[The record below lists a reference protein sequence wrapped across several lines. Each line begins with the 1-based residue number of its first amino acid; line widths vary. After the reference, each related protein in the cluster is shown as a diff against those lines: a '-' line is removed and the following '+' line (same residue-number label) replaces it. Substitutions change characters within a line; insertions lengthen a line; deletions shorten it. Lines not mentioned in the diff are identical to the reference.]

1 MTKGEIAKAYFLE
14 GYNCAQAVALS
25 FSDEIGMDK
34 DTIAMLTSGY
44 GGGMGRMR
52 EVCGSVSGAVFVLSA
67 LRGYSNPKDTD
78 GKKEL
83 YADIQVIGSRF
94 KDKNGSVVCKELLGL
109 SNKVFDNPA
118 PSERTEQYYKKRPCA
133 ELVKSSADILE
144 QYLKENNK

>member
-1 MTKGEIAKAYFLE
+1 MAKGEIAKAYFLE

-67 LRGYSNPKDTD
+67 LRGYSNPKDTN

-109 SNKVFDNPA
+109 SNKGFDNPA
-118 PSERTEQYYKKRPCA
+118 PSERTEQYYRKRPCA
-133 ELVKSSADILE
+133 ELVESSADILE